1 MYRFIG
7 LRDFSGD
14 AWLLI
19 TIDDVYANFHGVFAN
34 RAQICFIC
42 RMFDKSLLY
51 VDTRY
56 DRSVYLPEPLNF
68 LNIRIRTY
76 THTHTYGLA
85 ISMETFWC
93 RSASFGKMFDD

>member
-19 TIDDVYANFHGVFAN
+19 TIDDVYANFHAVFAN
-34 RAQICFIC
+34 RAHICFIC

-56 DRSVYLPEPLNF
+56 DRFVYLSESLNF
-68 LNIRIRTY
+68 FNMRIHTY
-76 THTHTYGLA
+76 THTHGLV
-85 ISMETFWC
+85 ISIETFWC